1 MSNSSWGFAPYE
13 SGHHDPALL
22 TTITGLIE
30 NQTTW
35 QQRWFNEMSYLNF
48 TEPKHSEVFI
58 RQDFQNVPTS
68 CLIDRVDP
76 V

>member
-1 MSNSSWGFAPYE
+1 MTAMW
-13 SGHHDPALL
+13 L
-22 TTITGLIE
+22 
-30 NQTTW
+30 
-35 QQRWFNEMSYLNF
+35 NEMSELNF